1 MDTTQYFYRN
11 VILSMVGNTLSL
23 IDIYNP
29 DQKRET
35 LEPWLG
41 LVLQYADGQS
51 TIETLYQNL
60 TARYN
65 GSPPANLRA
74 TILSVISRLVDLQFV
89 VLTKEATDLPYYL
102 SLPYEQLDLEKAKK
116 LLNEDKL
123 KHK

>member
-74 TILSVISRLVDLQFV
+74 TILSVVSRLVDLQFI

-116 LLNEDKL
+116 LLNEDKV

>member
-23 IDIYNP
+23 IDIYNL

-116 LLNEDKL
+116 LLNEDKV

>member
-74 TILSVISRLVDLQFV
+74 TILSVVSRLVDLQFI

>member
-1 MDTTQYFYRN
+1 
-11 VILSMVGNTLSL
+11 MVGNTLSL
-23 IDIYNP
+23 IDIYNL

-116 LLNEDKL
+116 LLNEDKV